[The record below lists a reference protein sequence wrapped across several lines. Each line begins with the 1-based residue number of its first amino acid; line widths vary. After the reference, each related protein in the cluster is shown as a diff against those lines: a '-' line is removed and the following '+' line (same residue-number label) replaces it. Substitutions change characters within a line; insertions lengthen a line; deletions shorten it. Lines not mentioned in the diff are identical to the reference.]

1 MYSPITAEDT
11 VVVRGKHL
19 YKRDGSIFTIR
30 GVAFPTPPED
40 DVGVF
45 YNSSA
50 WLDILKQLRELD
62 LQFNTVRLYRM
73 DPLKVDYSEFIEGA
87 AELGV
92 YIIVPLTAASGG
104 GVLDRT
110 LPAPKCYKKSLF
122 NYGANALYQYLKH
135 PNVLGGVVGNEV
147 MNDETSWLAAPCVR
161 SYARNLKL
169 FMDRLVQEKIVQRTL
184 PLIYAAQD
192 SSVLGGAEMDS
203 DTIVKLTADYL
214 TCGETGKGTIVA
226 DVAGDEAMTHGM
238 QHFSENRFGM
248 SPIDIFGI
256 NIESWCWSRQDY
268 YYNPDGSL
276 GAYFSLWK
284 ALQATSVPVIFSEM
298 GCPHQLFD
306 RDDPLH
312 RNVEGTRDWAQVQYV
327 LNEMRDTWSGF
338 IAYTYDGG
346 GNDFNMFTGGPW
358 DGRNVLQPSQDFWNF
373 KEQLDKLENVP
384 PLLQQQDIALPRR
397 CSAVQADFISCC
409 GGLRLFNDD
418 KMQTFGFSAIMPVDV
433 EVNDSIQQTQDGS
446 PSEITKSFYTEISS
460 AGLVLVL
467 FSVLYTIQKW
477 YVSSKLSSLR
487 ERSKLRGAGNTNT
500 KYMSIEET

>member
-1 MYSPITAEDT
+1 
-11 VVVRGKHL
+11 
-19 YKRDGSIFTIR
+19 
-30 GVAFPTPPED
+30 
-40 DVGVF
+40 
-45 YNSSA
+45 
-50 WLDILKQLRELD
+50 
-62 LQFNTVRLYRM
+62 
-73 DPLKVDYSEFIEGA
+73 VDYSEFIEGA

-122 NYGANALYQYLKH
+122 NYGANALTQYLKH

-147 MNDETSWLAAPCVR
+147 MNDEASWLAAPCVR

-169 FMDRLVQEKIVQRTL
+169 FMDQLVQKKIVQRTL

-256 NIESWCWSRQDY
+256 NVESWCSSSQDF
-268 YYNPDGSL
+268 YYNPDGTFGS
-276 GAYFSLWK
+276 YYSLWK
-284 ALQATSVPVIFSEM
+284 ALQAISVPVIFSEM

-306 RDDPLH
+306 RDDLLH
-312 RNVEGTRDWAQVQYV
+312 RNVEGTRDWAQVPYV
-327 LNEMRDTWSGF
+327 LNEMRDTWAGF

-373 KEQLDKLENVP
+373 KEQLDKLQNDLVP
-384 PLLQQQDIALPRR
+384 PLLQKQDIALPRR

-433 EVNDSIQQTQDGS
+433 EVNDSVQHTQDGG
-446 PSEITKSFYTEISS
+446 PSEITKSFYTEVSS

-477 YVSSKLSSLR
+477 HVSSKLSSLR
-487 ERSKLRGAGNTNT
+487 ERSKLRGAGNT